1 MSKSKQ
7 NANYQEIP
15 RHLQRREP
23 FRGHTMTA
31 DWMRG
36 FDIHHDRHARR
47 LVEKELDLYSID
59 PDRYYYVVWS
69 YDLPIAIAHPHY
81 GVIRNDD
88 TFSKTTTRHQNL
100 VRAWL
105 KE

>member
-1 MSKSKQ
+1 MSKQ
-7 NANYQEIP
+7 NANYRQIP
-15 RHLQRREP
+15 HRLQRRVP

-31 DWMRG
+31 DWMYGRE
-36 FDIHHDRHARR
+36 ILTDRHVRR
-47 LVEKELDLYSID
+47 LVTSQLDEDAIEPYD
-59 PDRYYYVVWS
+59 DYYVVWS
-69 YDLPIAIAHPHY
+69 YNLPIAIVHREY

-88 TFSKTTTRHQNL
+88 KISKTTARHQNL